1 MSNRVMASQ
10 CAVVY
15 LPITPPPLVASCQRA
30 GRCRSDQPGGCGG
43 LLPNGARYRA
53 SSRFG
58 QSFPARARI
67 TVAEAVRRAL
77 DHVGHA
83 TFWRPATEEDEP
95 VDFKLELMVGVD
107 VSDVFHFGE
116 GGQKPGA
123 GARGGR
129 PAAESLLFLGQYY

>member
-1 MSNRVMASQ
+1 
-10 CAVVY
+10 
-15 LPITPPPLVASCQRA
+15 
-30 GRCRSDQPGGCGG
+30 
-43 LLPNGARYRA
+43 LPNGARYRA

-77 DHVGHA
+77 DHVEHA
-83 TFWRPATEEDEP
+83 TFCRPAAEEDEP

-116 GGQKPGA
+116 GGQKPGPDPERA
-123 GARGGR
+123 
-129 PAAESLLFLGQYY
+129 SYNSFLSFSDPEGNGWLVQEVRDQQPRT